1 MAVQIG
7 SGYGSMLYNPMEML
21 KTRASAKTQSANGA
35 SAPDAG
41 LSAAERS
48 VLAQESALK
57 ASASGADTTT
67 TYKYEIGPD
76 GRKYIVGAEVSI
88 TGTEDQLGAVPGGKR
103 QIDGNSAGADAGTAT
118 DKDSTTDEKEATATT
133 EESPEVRAAVAELKS
148 VEREVIAHEG
158 AHMAV
163 GGQFAGGVSYT
174 YTTGPDGKKYITGGE
189 VPISTPATD
198 DPEEALRNAEQVMRA
213 AMAPASPSGQD
224 AAVAAGAAQ
233 MAAQARAQLAAEGA
247 NKGDSGSDGTN
258 SEKSVDAYTA
268 KRAMDAY
275 AATSSKHGLW
285 IAENSDEDRF
295 ISTAAA

>member
-21 KTRASAKTQSANGA
+21 KTRASAKTQSAGGP
-35 SAPDAG
+35 SAADAG

-57 ASASGADTTT
+57 ASASGAKTTT

-76 GRKYIVGAEVSI
+76 GKKYIVGAEVSI
-88 TGTEDQLGAVPGGKR
+88 TGTEDQLDAVPGGKR
-103 QIDGNSAGADAGTAT
+103 QLDGKSAGT
-118 DKDSTTDEKEATATT
+118 TTDEKEKTATT
-133 EESPEVRAAVAELKS
+133 EETPEMRAAIAELKS
-148 VEREVIAHEG
+148 VEREVIAHEA

-174 YTTGPDGKKYITGGE
+174 YTTGPDGKQYITGGE
-189 VPISTPATD
+189 VPISTPATS

-213 AMAPASPSGQD
+213 AMAPGNPSGQD

-233 MAAQARAQLAAEGA
+233 MAAQARAQLAAEGPD
-247 NKGDSGSDGTN
+247 KG
-258 SEKSVDAYTA
+258 VDAYTVKKA
-268 KRAMDAY
+268 RDAY
-275 AATSSKHGLW
+275 AATAPKNGLW
-285 IAENSDEDRF
+285 IAENDDGDRF
-295 ISTAAA
+295 IAAA